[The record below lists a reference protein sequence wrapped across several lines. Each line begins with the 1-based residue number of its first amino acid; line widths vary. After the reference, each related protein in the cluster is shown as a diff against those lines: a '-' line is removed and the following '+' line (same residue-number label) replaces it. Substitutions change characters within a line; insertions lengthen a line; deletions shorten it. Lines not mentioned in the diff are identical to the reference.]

1 MSPVSQDLAEAQM
14 DQDKIRRDSKRNLS
28 DLQDSLELKMS
39 KEFSAFNNQ
48 LVNVSQVVAEAQL
61 DQDKIRRDSKRNL
74 SDLQDSLELKMS
86 IEFNKFNSRLLNVS
100 EELAGLQLGIQEIQA
115 DHRKDPSDLQDSIE
129 IKNLTHSMWK
139 ELAGVRRDHDRLQE
153 VLSRVQEEL
162 RNITELYTKC
172 PPGWH
177 HFKKNC
183 YFFSISTKSWSEA
196 KEFCTNQGSHLVIVN
211 SIQEHDFLSNGV
223 IETREY
229 WLGLSDSAKEGEWRW
244 LDGSLLSVKFW
255 AKGEPND
262 VGDQGED
269 CGTLR
274 FDGMWNDIP
283 CSMNAYWICEQQG

>member
-86 IEFNKFNSRLLNVS
+86 IEFNKFNSRLLN
-100 EELAGLQLGIQEIQA
+100 
-115 DHRKDPSDLQDSIE
+115 
-129 IKNLTHSMWK
+129 
-139 ELAGVRRDHDRLQE
+139 
-153 VLSRVQEEL
+153 
-162 RNITELYTKC
+162 ELYTKC